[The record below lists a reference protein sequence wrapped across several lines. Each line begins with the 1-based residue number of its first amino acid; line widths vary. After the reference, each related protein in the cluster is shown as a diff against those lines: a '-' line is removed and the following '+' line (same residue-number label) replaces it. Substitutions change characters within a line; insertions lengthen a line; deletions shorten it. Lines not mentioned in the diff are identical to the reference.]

1 MFPRC
6 FEVLVRDWLGEA
18 PEDREL
24 QRLQEILEV
33 EKMGFQESSSGEMYV
48 FESWRTHFC
57 SSGSHVLV
65 ISICNFVDWRCC
77 FDEEVKRFVNDVIP
91 FELIQMCVP

>member
-1 MFPRC
+1 MVKCMSLRVGGP
-6 FEVLVRDWLGEA
+6 
-18 PEDREL
+18 
-24 QRLQEILEV
+24 
-33 EKMGFQESSSGEMYV
+33 
-48 FESWRTHFC
+48 TFC

-65 ISICNFVDWRCC
+65 ILICNFVDWRCF